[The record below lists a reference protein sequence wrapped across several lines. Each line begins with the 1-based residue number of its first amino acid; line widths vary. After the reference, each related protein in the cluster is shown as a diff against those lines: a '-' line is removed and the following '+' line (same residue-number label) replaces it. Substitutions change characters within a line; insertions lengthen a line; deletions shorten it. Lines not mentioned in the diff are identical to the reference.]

1 VVLTPARIAK
11 LAGRF
16 GRLRVIKGVHQG
28 QVRRSPPLDAAT
40 QIDASWVE
48 AVALHVVAL
57 IRDDSALNHRRL
69 VDAATLAAELGV
81 DRSWVY
87 AHRDEL
93 GAVRLGAGSK
103 PRLRFDP
110 EAARE
115 VLAGHGARDLREPK
129 SSVPA
134 GSSRRGRRRR
144 TGSTSELLPI
154 RGSAIT
160 LDGDEGQ
167 P

>member
-1 VVLTPARIAK
+1 M
-11 LAGRF
+11 
-16 GRLRVIKGVHQG
+16 HQG
-28 QVRRSPPLDAAT
+28 QIRHLPPLDAGT

-48 AVALHVVAL
+48 AVALRVVAL
-57 IRDDSALNHRRL
+57 MRDDSAPNHRRL

-110 EAARE
+110 VEARK
-115 VLAGHGARDLREPK
+115 VLAGRSTTDLRVPK

-144 TGSTSELLPI
+144 TGSGSELLPI

-160 LDGDEGQ
+160 FDDGEGQ